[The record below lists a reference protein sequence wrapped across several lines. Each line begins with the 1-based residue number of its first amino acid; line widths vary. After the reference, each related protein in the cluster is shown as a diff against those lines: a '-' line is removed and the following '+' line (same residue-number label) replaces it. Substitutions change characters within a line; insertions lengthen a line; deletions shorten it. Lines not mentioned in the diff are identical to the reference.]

1 VATAITMPRLGLT
14 MQEGTVVEWRVGPGD
29 AVHAGDTILVVESEK
44 AAVDVSAFVSG
55 VVATI
60 YADAGTTVP
69 VGALLGAIATP
80 DEAFDAEA
88 FAAAFVP
95 AGEVPAA
102 ASVERDAGVAGTA
115 APAAASSEPALKA
128 APAARALARR
138 LGLELACIHPTG
150 PGGRIVVEDVERVNA
165 TRVSVNGTAL
175 AVETVGAGPPILL
188 ITGYGVDRRSWRRQV
203 DGLAGAATVTSYDH
217 RGIGD
222 SARIGP
228 GPVTIADLA
237 ADAAALLARGEH
249 GPATVVGASLG
260 AAVALELARQRPEL
274 IRGLVLITPV
284 VLRDPRLEAVLRAL
298 GAYERSDDEARI
310 RTMLAWML
318 GREHLAHAGKREAA
332 AAALRAMAAATPI
345 ATLRLH
351 GAALLDWL
359 GAESANLDGIT
370 VPTLIV
376 AGDDDILTPRA
387 QTDAATRAL
396 SGARLV
402 VLPGAG
408 HAIAIERPA
417 ELCALV
423 LEFAYET
430 SEACHET
437 NHL

>member
-29 AVHAGDTILVVESEK
+29 PVHAGDTILIVESEK
-44 AAVDVSAFVSG
+44 AAVDVSAFATG
-55 VVATI
+55 VVAAI
-60 YADAGTTVP
+60 YADAGATVP
-69 VGALLGAIATP
+69 VGTLLGAIATP

-88 FAAAFVP
+88 FAAAFVA
-95 AGEVPAA
+95 AGEVPATA
-102 ASVERDAGVAGTA
+102 GVDRDAGVADAAMPTA
-115 APAAASSEPALKA
+115 ISGAPTLKA

-138 LGLELACIHPTG
+138 LGLELAWAQATG
-150 PGGRIVVEDVERVNA
+150 PGGRITVEDVERASA
-165 TRVSVNGTAL
+165 TLVPVNGTAL

-188 ITGYGVDRRSWRRQV
+188 ISGYGVDRRSWRRLV

-217 RGIGD
+217 RGIGG
-222 SARIGP
+222 SACIGP

-249 GPATVVGASLG
+249 GPSTVVGASLG

-318 GREHLAHAGKREAA
+318 GRAHLAHAGKREAS

-351 GAALLDWL
+351 SAALLDWL
-359 GAESANLDGIT
+359 GAESVNLDGIT
-370 VPTLIV
+370 VPALIV
-376 AGDDDILTPRA
+376 AGDDDVLTPRTERA
-387 QTDAATRAL
+387 GRGCPAAPTAI
-396 SGARLV
+396 
-402 VLPGAG
+402 LPGAG

-430 SEACHET
+430 SEARHET
-437 NHL
+437 DQL